1 MFRKTLNKDQS
12 SRRDQ
17 DDYKIISTRNTNIF
31 YAVISVFLAMLLW
44 VFAVYSDSSSTTF
57 VDVPVVIRNAESLTD
72 SGYKIVLNIDDI
84 SFSVKGR
91 KSIVEKIGYDSVVPY
106 VDLSEISAK
115 DSGAVVKIK
124 YEKKYKL
131 QINNPSNEVVQVY
144 IIDVLES
151 SGK

>member
-57 VDVPVVIRNAESLTD
+57 VDVPVVIKNAESLTD

>member
-1 MFRKTLNKDQS
+1 M
-12 SRRDQ
+12 
-17 DDYKIISTRNTNIF
+17 
-31 YAVISVFLAMLLW
+31 
-44 VFAVYSDSSSTTF
+44 
-57 VDVPVVIRNAESLTD
+57 
-72 SGYKIVLNIDDI
+72 
-84 SFSVKGR
+84 
-91 KSIVEKIGYDSVVPY
+91 PY

>member
-1 MFRKTLNKDQS
+1 MFKKNSNDNQS
-12 SRRDQ
+12 SRKDQ
-17 DDYKIISTRNTNIF
+17 DDYKIISTRNANIF
-31 YAVISVFLAMLLW
+31 YAVVSVFLAMLLW
-44 VFAVYSDSSSTTF
+44 VFAVYSDSSSTAF
-57 VDVPVVIRNAESLTD
+57 VDVPVVVRNAESLTD

-91 KSIVEKIGYDSVVPY
+91 KSVVEKIGYDAVVPY
-106 VDLSEISAK
+106 VDLSELSAR

-124 YEKKYKL
+124 YDKKYKL

>member
-1 MFRKTLNKDQS
+1 MFKKNSNNNQS
-12 SRRDQ
+12 SRKDQ
-17 DDYKIISTRNTNIF
+17 DDYKIISTRNANIF
-31 YAVISVFLAMLLW
+31 YAVVSVFLAMLLW
-44 VFAVYSDSSSTTF
+44 VFAVYSDSSSTAF
-57 VDVPVVIRNAESLTD
+57 VDVPVVVRNAESLTD

-91 KSIVEKIGYDSVVPY
+91 KSVVEKIGYDAVVPY
-106 VDLSEISAK
+106 VDLSELSAR

-124 YEKKYKL
+124 YDKKYKL